1 MKNKIIAAVLI
12 TIMGFTACNSSEPKE
27 SKTEQTAVT
36 SAGQFVCSMHPE
48 SVGKKGDKCS
58 KCSMKLTVL
67 VVEKVKDTTQKINSY
82 KK

>member
-58 KCSMKLTVL
+58 MKLTVL